1 MFLICV
7 TVTGIKEALLP
18 VYGDVLCIYAWP
30 SLDRGTKVSVAKW
43 LLISVLT
50 SSKCFTFN
58 VLVFILAESNWSAV
72 VLFADMLSILS
83 LLTDKSANW
92 VVSTPPD
99 LIIKLPLPSVSIVT
113 LSICILFAFKVPVET
128 LSAFILVTLTTEALI
143 VPVVIT
149 LPDIEVTFELTW
161 VPSINDS
168 SLFKVDILS
177 PLTIILPAVITP
189 DTSIL
194 AAATVPV
201 VIAPPDIEVTF
212 ELTWVPSIKFSL
224 LVRVDILSP

>member
-1 MFLICV
+1 MVPAV
-7 TVTGIKEALLP
+7 TWLTIVELTLSKLL
-18 VYGDVLCIYAWP
+18 
-30 SLDRGTKVSVAKW
+30 TFKVST
-43 LLISVLT
+43 L
-50 SSKCFTFN
+50 
-58 VLVFILAESNWSAV
+58 ILAESNWSAV
-72 VLFADMLSILS
+72 ILVADMLSILS
-83 LLTDKSANW
+83 LLTEASANW

-113 LSICILFAFKVPVET
+113 LSICILFAFKVPADT

-189 DTSIL
+189 DTSI
-194 AAATVPV
+194 PV
-201 VIAPPDIEVTF
+201 SYTH
-212 ELTWVPSIKFSL
+212 LTLRRRLRCRSRW
-224 LVRVDILSP
+224 SPYH